1 MNSVKNITLILSSLV
16 FISCR
21 NSSGHTDTEKI
32 NSIIKK
38 TAQTKSYDANGS
50 IVKDETLK
58 DDGFY
63 QKGLTPKYTR
73 DDKTQ
78 IVTDHVTGLEWE
90 DTLEVASEIKQWLNP
105 EIRHQCSSEMFRYDP
120 QCPKEGC
127 DICFDTSGDTA
138 TTYCSSLEL
147 NGGGWRLPT
156 AEELFFIVDKSK
168 TNPSINSIFKNTK
181 SNAWYYTSTL
191 PYNYF
196 LPVTV
201 DFNEGYS
208 VIDFPKLS
216 AFKASTRCVRGDNL
230 TSLNREFI
238 RNTQGLVQETK
249 TKLEWQDNY
258 DDNGETIKKANWE
271 DAIGYCEFLELNGTN
286 WRLPNIHELYTI
298 LDEKGELHQDFIF
311 REGYA
316 WWSST
321 TYGGSIGGV
330 LSGDNKGLNT
340 RAWVSY
346 GGKRAFYYSS
356 GASKNREQSVR
367 CVRDTH

>member
-1 MNSVKNITLILSSLV
+1 MNRIKNITLILSSLV
-16 FISCR
+16 FISCVER
-21 NSSGHTDTEKI
+21 SSHIDIKKI

-50 IVKDETLK
+50 IVKDETLQ

-90 DTLEVASEIKQWLNP
+90 DTLSVSSETKTWLNKEITQKCRDGYGNPMCP
-105 EIRHQCSSEMFRYDP
+105 E
-120 QCPKEGC
+120 EGC

-168 TNPSINSIFKNTK
+168 TNPSINSIFKNINSDK
-181 SNAWYYTSTL
+181 WYYTSTL

-216 AFKASTRCVRGDNL
+216 AFKASTRCVRGDNPS
-230 TSLNREFI
+230 SLNREFI
-238 RNTQGLVQETK
+238 RNMQGVVREKK

-258 DDNGETIKKANWE
+258 DGNGGTVKKTNWE
-271 DAIGYCEFLELNGTN
+271 DAIEYCESLELNGTN
-286 WRLPNIHELYTI
+286 WRLPNIHELYTL

-311 REGYA
+311 REGYE

-321 TYGGSIGGV
+321 TYGGSVGGV
-330 LSGDNKGLNT
+330 LPSGKQELNT
-340 RAWVSY
+340 LAWVSW
-346 GGKRAFYYSS
+346 GGKRVPYSSS
-356 GASKNREQSVR
+356 GASKSRIVSVR